1 MQRPGHPSTRLL
13 SLFGLSI
20 LLLFASSTP
29 AAAVSFDV
37 FGVND
42 PNVTANVNFTYSPT
56 SSGSGTVT
64 ILVKNTTS
72 TVLSGAIT
80 NIAFNVPT
88 VITGL
93 ASSSSSSDD
102 PAFDDPDWSEALSLN
117 GLNSAPF
124 GDFDAGAGNGV
135 FPAHLNDGSP
145 SGGIHTG
152 IAGGYTGTFVFDF
165 TGVSG
170 LNALTEDSFLN
181 LLSTGGEGGSA
192 SFQVRFQGLDNSAGS
207 DRAVCLDGPC
217 RPPQEVPEPGTLLL
231 LGSGLTGL
239 FLRRL
244 R

>member
-1 MQRPGHPSTRLL
+1 MMRHPGRASKRLL
-13 SLFGLSI
+13 TLFGLSI
-20 LLLFASSTP
+20 LLVFASSAP

-42 PNVTANVNFTYSPT
+42 PNVTANVNFTYAPAGP
-56 SSGSGTVT
+56 GSGTLT

-72 TVLSGAIT
+72 TVLGGAIT

-88 VITGL
+88 VITAL

-102 PAFDDPDWSEALSLN
+102 PAFDDPDWSEALAFD

-145 SGGIHTG
+145 AGGVHTG
-152 IAGGYTGTFVFDF
+152 IAGGFTGTFVFNF

-170 LNALTEDSFLN
+170 LDALTEASFLN
-181 LLSTGGEGGSA
+181 LLSTGDAGGSA
-192 SFQVRFQGLDNSAGS
+192 SFQVRFQGLDNEAGS
-207 DRAVCLDGPC
+207 DRAVCLDAC
-217 RPPQEVPEPGTLLL
+217 CCWEVAWRVC
-231 LGSGLTGL
+231 S
-239 FLRRL
+239 
-244 R
+244 

>member
-1 MQRPGHPSTRLL
+1 MLWVL
-13 SLFGLSI
+13 V
-20 LLLFASSTP
+20 SSAP

-56 SSGSGTVT
+56 GSGSGTVT

-72 TVLSGAIT
+72 TALSGAIT

-117 GLNSAPF
+117 GLNSAPY
-124 GDFDAGAGNGV
+124 GDFDAGSGNGV

-145 SGGIHTG
+145 SGGVHTSG
-152 IAGGYTGTFVFDF
+152 TGGFTGTFLFNF
-165 TGVSG
+165 TGSSG
-170 LNALTEDSFLN
+170 LNLLTEDSFLN
-181 LLSTGGEGGSA
+181 LTSTGGDDGNA
-192 SFQVRFQGLDNSAGS
+192 SLQVRFQGLNNSDGS

-217 RPPQEVPEPGTLLL
+217 RPPQEVPEPGTLFL
-231 LGSGLTGL
+231 LGSGLVSLLG
-239 FLRRL
+239 LRRG
-244 R
+244 RA